1 MLGEKSCE
9 LFRKLANGYCGQGAS
24 ERLNKL
30 VKKLRNKLR
39 NRQQHETTQAYLKL
53 DSHFKRMQN
62 FRDEVPKHYLETVR
76 SHIKRVAQQVEED
89 AAEAADAAVADGD
102 EATLRALEVEEA
114 EEIELERQIA
124 PADAIVEPYCEVED
138 VAENVLIDLLVKDG
152 TL

>member
-1 MLGEKSCE
+1 M
-9 LFRKLANGYCGQGAS
+9 A
-24 ERLNKL
+24 
-30 VKKLRNKLR
+30 V
-39 NRQQHETTQAYLKL
+39 
-53 DSHFKRMQN
+53 
-62 FRDEVPKHYLETVR
+62 V
-76 SHIKRVAQQVEED
+76 QQVEED
-89 AAEAADAAVADGD
+89 ADGD

>member
-1 MLGEKSCE
+1 MVFDPSGNSDP
-9 LFRKLANGYCGQGAS
+9 YQ
-24 ERLNKL
+24 
-30 VKKLRNKLR
+30 
-39 NRQQHETTQAYLKL
+39 
-53 DSHFKRMQN
+53 
-62 FRDEVPKHYLETVR
+62 YLELISNKTVR
-76 SHIKRVAQQVEED
+76 SHIKRVAQQVQED

-102 EATLRALEVEEA
+102 EATLRELEVEEA